1 MAYVDISDT
10 PSVGATDKA
19 TSILKKYKEAQNIK
33 DHWKDKFEEAYEYCL
48 PNRESFYDESPGQ
61 RRTDKIFDETAVVGV
76 QEFAS
81 RLQAGIT
88 PTFARWA
95 DFQAGSEIP
104 PEQRNSINLELD
116 KITNYVFQVLQTSNF
131 NQEVH
136 ESFMDLA
143 IGTGVMLV
151 EEGDAINPLKFTAVP
166 LPRVCLSNGP
176 DNKIDSVY
184 RVRYCKPEEINILYP
199 KAVLP
204 ENFDPLKQKKQVKLI
219 EAVYK
224 IYEHNVEKHK
234 LCVVMENPKV
244 VIFEE
249 EYKGEGSNPYLVFRW
264 NKASGEVYGRGP
276 VFNAMGAIKT
286 CNLTVELILQNAQMS
301 VSGVYT
307 YEDDGVINP
316 DNISLVP
323 GSLIP
328 VAPGSKGLVP
338 ISAASNF
345 DVAQLVLQDMRN
357 NIKKA
362 LYMETLGRPEGTPMT
377 ATEVSE
383 RMADLSKQIGSSF
396 GRLQSEFINPLLKRI
411 IRILAKQGRI
421 TIPSIDG
428 REVQVS
434 PRSPLA
440 QAQHLQDVADVT
452 RFNEII
458 AGTFGPQ
465 MINVIVIQSETAKYI
480 AEKMNLPEKLIR
492 DESEQRRIVEQI
504 SQLQQSAEAPQEPG
518 APPNQ
523 PPEGM

>member
-1 MAYVDISDT
+1 MEYVDTAEPNYGSK
-10 PSVGATDKA
+10 DKV
-19 TSILKKYKEAQNIK
+19 SEILKKYKEAQSIK
-33 DHWKDKFEEAYEYCL
+33 DHWKDRFEEAYEYCL

-81 RLQAGIT
+81 RLQAGIV

-104 PEQRNSINLELD
+104 PEQKPEINLELD
-116 KITNYVFQVLQTSNF
+116 KITDYVFQILQTSNF
-131 NQEVH
+131 NQEIH
-136 ESFMDLA
+136 EAFMDLA

-151 EEGDAINPLKFTAVP
+151 EEGDAINPIKFSSIP
-166 LPRVCLSNGP
+166 LTRVCLNNGP
-176 DNKIDSVY
+176 DGAIDTVY
-184 RVRYCKPEEINILYP
+184 RTRYCKPDEINILYP

-204 ENFDPLKQKKQVKLI
+204 ENFDPLRQTKKIKIV

-224 IYEHNVEKHK
+224 IYEPNVEKYK
-234 LCVVMENPKV
+234 LCVVMEDPKH
-244 VIFEE
+244 ILFEE
-249 EYKGEGSNPYLVFRW
+249 IYTGEGANPYLVFRW

-276 VFNAMGAIKT
+276 VFNAMSAIKT
-286 CNLTVELILQNAQMS
+286 CNLTIELILQNAQMS

-328 VAPGSKGLVP
+328 VAPGSRGLVP
-338 ISAASNF
+338 IQAASNF
-345 DVAQLVLQDMRN
+345 DVAQLVLNDMRA

-362 LYMETLGRPEGTPMT
+362 LYMEALGRPEGTPMT

-383 RMADLSKQIGSSF
+383 RMADLSRQIGASF
-396 GRLQSEFINPLLKRI
+396 GRLQSELINPLLRRI
-411 IRILAKQGRI
+411 IRILSKQGRI
-421 TIPSIDG
+421 DIPKVNG
-428 REVQVS
+428 REVKIA

-465 MINVIVIQSETAKYI
+465 MINLIVDQNATAKYL

-492 DESEQRRIVEQI
+492 DEEEQKQLADRM
-504 SQLQQSAEAPQEPG
+504 SQLQQSAGEEAP
-518 APPNQ
+518 
-523 PPEGM
+523 PES

>member
-1 MAYVDISDT
+1 MEYVNTVDA
-10 PSVGATDKA
+10 PSYGTSDKA
-19 TSILKKYKEAQNIK
+19 TELLKKYKEAQGIK
-33 DHWKDKFEEAYEYCL
+33 DYWKDRFEEAYEYCL

-104 PEQRNSINLELD
+104 KEQKPQINLDLD
-116 KITNYVFQVLQTSNF
+116 KITEYVFELLQTSNF
-131 NQEVH
+131 NQEIH
-136 ESFMDLA
+136 EAFMDLA
-143 IGTGVMLV
+143 IGTGVLLV
-151 EEGDAINPLKFTAVP
+151 EEGDAINPIKFTSIP
-166 LPRVCLSNGP
+166 LTKVCLMNGP
-176 DNKIDSVY
+176 DGKIDTVY
-184 RVRYCKPEEINILYP
+184 RTRYCKPEEILILYP
-199 KAVLP
+199 KATLP
-204 ENFDPLKQKKQVKLI
+204 ENFDPLKQKKQIKII

-224 IYEHNVEKHK
+224 IHKPNVEEFK
-234 LCVVMENPKV
+234 LCVFMEDPKHV
-244 VIFEE
+244 LFEE

-276 VFNAMGAIKT
+276 VFNAMAAIKT
-286 CNLTVELILQNAQMS
+286 CNLTIELILQNAQMS

-328 VAPGSKGLVP
+328 VAPGSRGLTP
-338 ISAASNF
+338 IQAASNF
-345 DVAQLVLQDMRN
+345 DVAQLVLNDMRA

-362 LYMETLGRPEGTPMT
+362 LYMEALGKPEGTPMT

-383 RMADLSKQIGSSF
+383 RMADLSRQIGSSF
-396 GRLQSEFINPLLKRI
+396 GRLQSELINPLLRRI
-411 IRILAKQGRI
+411 IRILSKQGRI
-421 TIPSIDG
+421 EIPKVNG
-428 REVQVS
+428 REVKIA

-440 QAQHLQDVADVT
+440 QAQHLQDVADVS

-465 MINVIVIQSETAKYI
+465 MINVIVNQNETAKYL

-492 DESEQRRIVEQI
+492 DEQEQKQLADRM
-504 SQLQQSAEAPQEPG
+504 SQLQQSAGEEAP
-518 APPNQ
+518 
-523 PPEGM
+523 PES

>member
-1 MAYVDISDT
+1 MEYVNTVDA
-10 PSVGATDKA
+10 PSYGTSDKA
-19 TSILKKYKEAQNIK
+19 TELLKKYKEAQGIK
-33 DHWKDKFEEAYEYCL
+33 DYWKDRFEEAYEYCL

-104 PEQRNSINLELD
+104 KEQKPQINLDLD
-116 KITNYVFQVLQTSNF
+116 KITEYVFELLQTSNF
-131 NQEVH
+131 NQEIH
-136 ESFMDLA
+136 EAFMDLA
-143 IGTGVMLV
+143 IGTGVLLV
-151 EEGDAINPLKFTAVP
+151 EEGDAINPIKFTSIP
-166 LPRVCLSNGP
+166 LTKVCLMNGP
-176 DNKIDSVY
+176 DGKIDTVY
-184 RVRYCKPEEINILYP
+184 RTRYCKPEEILILYP
-199 KAVLP
+199 KAILP
-204 ENFDPLKQKKQVKLI
+204 ENFDPLKQKKQIKII

-224 IYEHNVEKHK
+224 IHKPNVEEFK
-234 LCVVMENPKV
+234 LCVFMEDPKH
-244 VIFEE
+244 ILFEE

-276 VFNAMGAIKT
+276 VFNAMAAIKT
-286 CNLTVELILQNAQMS
+286 CNLTIELILQNAQMS

-328 VAPGSKGLVP
+328 VAPGSRGLTP
-338 ISAASNF
+338 IQAASNF
-345 DVAQLVLQDMRN
+345 DVAQLVLNDMRA

-362 LYMETLGRPEGTPMT
+362 LYMEALGKPEGTPMT

-383 RMADLSKQIGSSF
+383 RMADLSRQIGSSF
-396 GRLQSEFINPLLKRI
+396 GRLQSELINPLLRRI
-411 IRILAKQGRI
+411 IRILSKQGRI
-421 TIPSIDG
+421 EIPKVNG
-428 REVQVS
+428 REVKIA

-440 QAQHLQDVADVT
+440 QAQHLQDVADVS

-465 MINVIVIQSETAKYI
+465 MINVIVNQNETAKYL

-492 DESEQRRIVEQI
+492 NEDEQKAIVQQMNELSQQPEEQK
-504 SQLQQSAEAPQEPG
+504 PQ
-518 APPNQ
+518 
-523 PPEGM
+523 

>member
-1 MAYVDISDT
+1 MDYLDNSEINYGT
-10 PSVGATDKA
+10 EDKA
-19 TSILKKYKEAQNIK
+19 SEILKKYKEAQNIK
-33 DHWKDKFEEAYEYCL
+33 DYWKDKFEEAYEYCL
-48 PNRESFYDESPGQ
+48 PNRESFYEEAPGQ
-61 RRTDKIFDETAVVGV
+61 KRTDKIFDETAVVGV

-104 PEQRNSINLELD
+104 QQQKASINLELD
-116 KITNYVFQVLQTSNF
+116 KITDYVFQLLQQSNF
-131 NQEVH
+131 NQEIH

-151 EEGDAINPLKFTAVP
+151 EEGDAITPIKFTAVP
-166 LPRVCLSNGP
+166 LTRVCLNTGP
-176 DNKIDSVY
+176 DGTIDSVY
-184 RVRYCKPEEINILYP
+184 RTRYCKPHEIKILYP
-199 KAVLP
+199 KAKLP
-204 ENFDPLKQKKQVKLI
+204 ENFDPLRIKNKIKIV

-224 IYEHNVEKHK
+224 IHEENNEKYK
-234 LCVVMENPKV
+234 MCIVMEDPKH
-244 VIFEE
+244 ILYEEMFE
-249 EYKGEGSNPYLVFRW
+249 GEGSNPYLVFRW

-276 VFNAMGAIKT
+276 VFNAMSAIKT
-286 CNLTVELILQNAQMS
+286 CNLTIELILQNAQMS

-328 VAPGSKGLVP
+328 VAPGSRGLSP
-338 ISAASNF
+338 IPSASNF
-345 DVAQLVLQDMRN
+345 DVAQLVLNDMRQ

-362 LYMETLGRPEGTPMT
+362 LYMEALGRPEGTPMT

-383 RMADLSKQIGSSF
+383 RMADLSRQIGSSF
-396 GRLQSEFINPLLKRI
+396 GRLQSELITPLLKRI
-411 IRILAKQGRI
+411 IRILSKQGRI
-421 TIPSIDG
+421 DIPKVNG
-428 REVQVS
+428 REVKIA

-458 AGTFGPQ
+458 GATFGPQ
-465 MINVIVIQSETAKYI
+465 MVNLIVDQNTTAKYL

-492 DESEQRRIVEQI
+492 NEEEQQQLVQR
-504 SQLQQSAEAPQEPG
+504 LQQMQSTPEGGEAPPG
-518 APPNQ
+518 A
-523 PPEGM
+523 